1 MSRNKD
7 LKLFREY
14 ATASTIRRLGDE
26 RLAEQSGSVS
36 AWSAP
41 IWNIGKIN
49 LNGRVY
55 TQELAERLIAENRA
69 TIAYDSHRHEWG
81 EAYGNTVAVAKQ
93 PRIED
98 GLLWVDIFFVDKAY
112 SDKLLAIHTAGVPI
126 GVSSVGY
133 GETDND
139 GVVNAATYELVRYL
153 DFVTD
158 PANDTYAGP
167 GTEPEEG
174 MKNESASSHD
184 PDGMPPGSDG
194 ELSPKEIQRR
204 IAILKQV
211 EAID

>member
-1 MSRNKD
+1 MRDKK

-14 ATASTIRRLGDE
+14 STASTIRRLGDE
-26 RLAEQSGSVS
+26 RLSEQTGSVS

-41 IWNIGKIN
+41 IWNIGKLN

-55 TQELAERLIAENRA
+55 TEELAKRLVSENRA

-81 EAYGNTVAVAKQ
+81 EAFQNAMAVTRL

-98 GLLWVDIFFVDKAY
+98 GQLWVDIFFVDKAY
-112 SDKLLAIHTAGVPI
+112 SDKLSAIHQAGVSI

-158 PANDTYAGP
+158 PANETYAGP
-167 GTEPEEG
+167 GEQTGTEKKE
-174 MKNESASSHD
+174 ESAGSQEHDEVSSE
-184 PDGMPPGSDG
+184 STG
-194 ELSPKEIQRR
+194 ELSQEEKQRR